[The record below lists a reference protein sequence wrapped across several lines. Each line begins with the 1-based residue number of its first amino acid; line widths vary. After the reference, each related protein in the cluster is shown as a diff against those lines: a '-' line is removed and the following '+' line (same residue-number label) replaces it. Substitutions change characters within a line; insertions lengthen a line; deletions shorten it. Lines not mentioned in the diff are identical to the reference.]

1 MRDVNVSPHRDK
13 LMNHLQK
20 GMTRLYN
27 SHNITGHS
35 CICVGKINTITIGVG
50 EHFLQGKGGD
60 AFDRT
65 SAFSFLN
72 LRASE
77 AIEEKERL
85 FYCGKNVV
93 LSLKK

>member
-1 MRDVNVSPHRDK
+1 
-13 LMNHLQK
+13 MNHLQK

-50 EHFLQGKGGD
+50 EHFLQGKGGGD
-60 AFDRT
+60 AITLFDRT